1 LRVPDIE
8 GVSVLKNEYSRVLV
22 FERVSDG
29 ENESVIVRG
38 FESTRMCRFWR
49 TQKLENAGKREGEFE
64 QSRQRGFMQAGGC

>member
-38 FESTRMCRFWR
+38 FESTRMCRF
-49 TQKLENAGKREGEFE
+49 LENADARERRKE
-64 QSRQRGFMQAGGC
+64 RRRIRAV